1 MHLIMDLDKINE
13 MWEKDSVIDDTLI
26 DSASIKIPQL
36 HQKYLNLLSEFTL
49 LQKKKTQ
56 ELKKA
61 QHYKFLYYSGKAPPE
76 EYEDKPFNYK
86 VLKNEAWNWV
96 HIDEQIQNIE
106 LKIEYYNVV
115 LRVLEEILK
124 QVHQMSYNIRNTIE
138 WRRFVGGM

>member
-1 MHLIMDLDKINE
+1 MDLDKINE

-26 DSASIKIPQL
+26 DSASIRIPQL

-61 QHYKFLYYSGKAPPE
+61 QHYKFLYYSGKLPPE
-76 EYEDKPFNYK
+76 DYEDAPFPYK
-86 VLKNEAWNWV
+86 VLKGEAWNWV
-96 HIDEQIQNIE
+96 YVDEQIQNIE

-115 LRVLEEILK
+115 LRNLEEILK
-124 QVHQMSYNIRNTIE
+124 QVHQMSYNIKNVIE